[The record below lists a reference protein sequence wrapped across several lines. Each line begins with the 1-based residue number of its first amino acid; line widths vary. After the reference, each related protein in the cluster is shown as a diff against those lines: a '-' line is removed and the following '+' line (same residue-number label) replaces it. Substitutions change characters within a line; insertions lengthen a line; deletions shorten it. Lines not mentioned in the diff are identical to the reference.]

1 MIARVAIEHRN
12 SYVLICEN
20 GLEVLATLS
29 GKLRFETTSREALP
43 AVGDWVTL
51 HDTVIEEILP
61 RRTQFVRKAAGD
73 NPEAQVIAANIDTV
87 FVVTGLDHDFNP
99 RRLERYYVTV
109 RSSGAQC
116 VMVLN
121 KADLC
126 DDPESKA
133 REVHAIAPGADV
145 VILSALHDDVHS
157 ALRIYLVAGETIAL
171 VGSSGAG
178 KSTLINRL
186 LARNL
191 QETGAVRESDSR
203 GRHTTS
209 HRQLFTMPGGAMLI
223 DTPGLREL
231 QLWTSEDDIEGSFPE
246 IEALAG
252 ECRFR
257 DCSHG
262 AEEGCAVQ
270 QALDRGALD
279 LDRFSSYRKMRREAA
294 YLDLQLDKRAQLD
307 QKATWKKIHKAMRNV
322 DKRR

>member
-12 SYVLICEN
+12 SYVLIGEN
-20 GLEVLATLS
+20 GLEVRATLS
-29 GKLRFETTSREALP
+29 GKLRYETTSREALP
-43 AVGDWVTL
+43 TVGDWVKV

-73 NPEAQVIAANIDTV
+73 NPDAQVIAANIDTV

-99 RRLERYYVTV
+99 RRLERYHITV

-133 REVHAIAPGADV
+133 REVRAVAPGADV

-157 ALRIYLVAGETIAL
+157 ALRIYLIAGETIAL

-186 LARNL
+186 LARDL

-246 IEALAG
+246 IEALAA

-279 LDRFSSYRKMRREAA
+279 LDRFSSYRKMRREAS

-307 QKATWKKIHKAMRNV
+307 QKAKWKKIHKAMRNV